1 MKLDTIL
8 KVMQALGLNPLQEVG
23 VMKRIKHWFC
33 GNTQSLNPLQEVGV
47 MKPIRHIQ
55 TCVRPVL
62 IPFRKSG

>member
-23 VMKRIKHWFC
+23 VMKRKARLVKTWRL
-33 GNTQSLNPLQEVGV
+33 SLNPLQEVGV
-47 MKPIRHIQ
+47 MKLHGQKFRYRD
-55 TCVRPVL
+55 VVL